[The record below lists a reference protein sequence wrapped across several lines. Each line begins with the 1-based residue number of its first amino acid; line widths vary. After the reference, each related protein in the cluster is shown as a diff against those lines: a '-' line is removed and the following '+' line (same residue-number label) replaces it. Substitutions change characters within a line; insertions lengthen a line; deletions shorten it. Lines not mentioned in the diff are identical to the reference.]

1 MTVGGIGLVGGEEEV
16 RWKESHQ
23 LARSGQDSIGSVR
36 VAADKEAG
44 AYYVSNSEGRGRSA

>member
-44 AYYVSNSEGRGRSA
+44 AYYVSNSEGCGRSA